1 MTTWSHHVSRLTSRS
16 GFISIPCAASAG
28 PELPHHGGASERKPP
43 YCPAQPRFSHGPLQ
57 HRSARHCLSH
67 NTQHKPPHNE
77 RGCRSQANRDKGR
90 GDLWTLCSFRERSRL
105 LIPGTSRHT
114 KKSVAANLARTACSR
129 PSAGL
134 LEPLAGSRWV
144 MLAIAICAFRSG
156 RARSSD
162 VLARTAKRGVHCHV
176 FEYLKKRLSGG
187 LWRAAYRCVGRTT
200 LNHHQQE

>member
-1 MTTWSHHVSRLTSRS
+1 VAL
-16 GFISIPCAASAG
+16 
-28 PELPHHGGASERKPP
+28 ASESLHIVQRSHDSRTVR
-43 YCPAQPRFSHGPLQ
+43 CNIAQLTI
-57 HRSARHCLSH
+57 ACLITPSPS
-67 NTQHKPPHNE
+67 PPHNE
-77 RGCRSQANRDKGR
+77 RGCRSQANRDEGR
-90 GDLWTLCSFRERSRL
+90 GDLWTLCSFRESSRL

-114 KKSVAANLARTACSR
+114 NKKSVAANLARTACSR

-134 LEPLAGSRWV
+134 LELLAGLRWV

-162 VLARTAKRGVHCHV
+162 VLAQTVKRGVHCHV
-176 FEYLKKRLSGG
+176 FEYPKKRLSGG

>member
-1 MTTWSHHVSRLTSRS
+1 VAL
-16 GFISIPCAASAG
+16 
-28 PELPHHGGASERKPP
+28 ASESLHIVQRSHDSRTVRCNIAQLAIACLITPSTSPLATREDVGAKPI
-43 YCPAQPRFSHGPLQ
+43 AT
-57 HRSARHCLSH
+57 
-67 NTQHKPPHNE
+67 N
-77 RGCRSQANRDKGR
+77 
-90 GDLWTLCSFRERSRL
+90 LWTLCSFRESLRL

-162 VLARTAKRGVHCHV
+162 VLARTAKRGVHCYV
-176 FEYLKKRLSGG
+176 FEYLKKAALRGIMESRLPLRGQDH
-187 LWRAAYRCVGRTT
+187 A
-200 LNHHQQE
+200 